1 MNVIRIMRMIK
12 MKFKNNFKKSINLLV
27 IVIIGIT
34 YYKLMDNLDGVYLG
48 ISDNIRR
55 ILNVMK
61 PFLLGMIIAYILNP
75 IVRWFEQKVVKDIP
89 YIKNRKKSHRV
100 ISTVLVFIIAI
111 TVIVITLL
119 HVIPGIVQN
128 ITDLIGVLPSFVNEN
143 QNKFTEWMNNL
154 YKDDVYNITG
164 IIEKNINSIF
174 HKIGELFKNGLDN
187 LLNSVIQF
195 TSTTFNMIISLI
207 VSFYILVDKESII
220 RSTMRTLRAFLSEHK
235 VEKLKNFYRDAD
247 NIFVK
252 YVIGKSLDSFI
263 IAVMAFIMLTILK
276 SPYVILI
283 TLTVGVTNMI
293 PYFGPLIG
301 ELVGF
306 IFVSFYSPI
315 KALWVLLVLFLLQ
328 QFDSF
333 YLTPKILGDKM
344 GLNPVWIIFSIVLG
358 GSLFGVMGMFLGV
371 PVISIIVM
379 VVRRYVDG
387 RLENK

>member
-1 MNVIRIMRMIK
+1 
-12 MKFKNNFKKSINLLV
+12 MKFKNNFNKSLNLLI

-55 ILNVMK
+55 ILNVIK
-61 PFLLGMIIAYILNP
+61 PFISGIVIAYILNP
-75 IVRWFEQKVVKDIP
+75 IVRWFERNVIKEIP
-89 YIKNRKKSHRV
+89 YIKNRKQYHRV

-111 TVIVITLL
+111 AVIVITLL
-119 HVIPGIVQN
+119 HVMPRMVQN
-128 ITDLIGVLPSFVNEN
+128 MTDLIGVLPSFVNDN
-143 QNKFTEWMNNL
+143 QTKFTEWVHNL
-154 YKDDVYNITG
+154 YKEDIYNITG

-174 HKIGELFKNGLDN
+174 NKIGELFKNGLDN
-187 LLNSVIQF
+187 LLNSVIEF
-195 TSTTFNMIISLI
+195 TSKTFSIIISLI

-220 RSTMRTLRAFLSEHK
+220 RSTMRTLRAFLSESK
-235 VEKLKNFYRDAD
+235 VKKFKDFCRDAD

-263 IAVMAFIMLTILK
+263 IAVMAFIILTILK
-276 SPYVILI
+276 SPYIILI

-301 ELVGF
+301 EIVGF
-306 IFVSFYSPI
+306 IFVSFYSPV

-379 VVRRYVDG
+379 LVRRYVDQ